1 MGVINTVKYWS
12 LCVNESIRDIRQGLS
27 MNNEKRNFAARLNE
41 ALDDAG
47 VPMKGMGRQS
57 TLVRMLGV
65 SHRVAK
71 KWLDG
76 EEFPPTSK
84 MVRLASEL
92 QVRSNWLFSGQGE
105 KRADSDTGTA
115 EVETEVHRHAD
126 ALSQE
131 AFEVAS
137 EWMKMPQPQRAALRK
152 VIRELSVSR

>member
-1 MGVINTVKYWS
+1 MTTIT
-12 LCVNESIRDIRQGLS
+12 
-27 MNNEKRNFAARLNE
+27 NNEKQKFAARLNE

-47 VPMKGMGRQS
+47 VPLKGMGRQS
-57 TLVRMLGV
+57 SLVRMLGV

-84 MVRLASEL
+84 MVKLATEL
-92 QVRSNWLFSGQGE
+92 HVRSNWLFSGQGD
-105 KRADSDTGTA
+105 KVA
-115 EVETEVHRHAD
+115 ESAGDMLDAEAEVHRHAD

-137 EWMKMPQPQRAALRK
+137 EWMKLPQSQRVALRK
-152 VIRELSVSR
+152 VIRELGLTR

>member
-1 MGVINTVKYWS
+1 MNNDKQKV
-12 LCVNESIRDIRQGLS
+12 
-27 MNNEKRNFAARLNE
+27 MNNEKQKFADRLNE

-47 VPMKGMGRQS
+47 IALKGMGRQS
-57 TLVRMLGV
+57 TLVRMLGI

-76 EEFPPTSK
+76 DEFPPTSK
-84 MVRLASEL
+84 MVKLASEL

-105 KRADSDTGTA
+105 KSIEVLTSTMAEEAA
-115 EVETEVHRHAD
+115 EVQRHAD

-137 EWMKMPQPQRAALRK
+137 EWMKLPQSQRQALRK
-152 VIRELSVSR
+152 VIRELSVIR

>member
-1 MGVINTVKYWS
+1 
-12 LCVNESIRDIRQGLS
+12 
-27 MNNEKRNFAARLNE
+27 MNNEKQKFADRLNE

-47 VPMKGMGRQS
+47 VPLKGMGRQS

-65 SHRVAK
+65 SHRLAK

-84 MVRLASEL
+84 MVKLATEL

-105 KRADSDTGTA
+105 KKPDLTPALDEDEA
-115 EVETEVHRHAD
+115 EVHRHAD
-126 ALSQE
+126 AMSQE

-137 EWMKMPQPQRAALRK
+137 EWMKLPQAQRVALRK
-152 VIRELSVSR
+152 VIRELSVAR

>member
-1 MGVINTVKYWS
+1 MN
-12 LCVNESIRDIRQGLS
+12 
-27 MNNEKRNFAARLNE
+27 NNEKQKFADRLNE

-47 VPMKGMGRQS
+47 VPLKGMGRQS

-105 KRADSDTGTA
+105 KSPESATGMNEEEA
-115 EVETEVHRHAD
+115 EVHRHAD

-137 EWMKMPQPQRAALRK
+137 EWMKLPQSQRSALRK
-152 VIRELSVSR
+152 VIRELNVTR

>member
-1 MGVINTVKYWS
+1 MN
-12 LCVNESIRDIRQGLS
+12 
-27 MNNEKRNFAARLNE
+27 NNEKQKFADRLNE

-47 VPMKGMGRQS
+47 VPLKGMGRQS

-84 MVRLASEL
+84 MVKLASEL

-105 KRADSDTGTA
+105 KSPESPAGMNEEEA
-115 EVETEVHRHAD
+115 EVHRHAD

-137 EWMKMPQPQRAALRK
+137 EWMKLPQSQRSALRK
-152 VIRELSVSR
+152 VIRELNVTR

>member
-1 MGVINTVKYWS
+1 
-12 LCVNESIRDIRQGLS
+12 
-27 MNNEKRNFAARLNE
+27 MNNEKQKFADRLNE

-47 VPMKGMGRQS
+47 VPLKGMGRQS
-57 TLVRMLGV
+57 ALVRMLGV

-105 KRADSDTGTA
+105 KSSTSVAGMDEEA
-115 EVETEVHRHAD
+115 AEVHRHAD

-137 EWMKMPQPQRAALRK
+137 EWMKLPQSQRAALRK
-152 VIRELSVSR
+152 VITELNVTR

>member
-1 MGVINTVKYWS
+1 
-12 LCVNESIRDIRQGLS
+12 
-27 MNNEKRNFAARLNE
+27 MNNEKQKFADRLNE

-47 VPMKGMGRQS
+47 IALKGMGRQS
-57 TLVRMLGV
+57 TLVRMLGI

-76 EEFPPTSK
+76 DEFPPTSK
-84 MVRLASEL
+84 MVKLASEL

-105 KRADSDTGTA
+105 KSIEVLNGTVAEEEA
-115 EVETEVHRHAD
+115 EVQRHAD

-137 EWMKMPQPQRAALRK
+137 EWMKLPQPQRQALRK
-152 VIRELSVSR
+152 VIRELSVTR

>member
-1 MGVINTVKYWS
+1 
-12 LCVNESIRDIRQGLS
+12 
-27 MNNEKRNFAARLNE
+27 MNNEKQKFSARLNE

-47 VPMKGMGRQS
+47 VPQKGMGRQS
-57 TLVRMLGV
+57 TLVRMLGI

-71 KWLDG
+71 KWLEG

-84 MVRLASEL
+84 MVKLATAL

-105 KRADSDTGTA
+105 KRIEFEAGLDEAETA
-115 EVETEVHRHAD
+115 VQRHAD

-137 EWMKMPQPQRAALRK
+137 EWVRLPPSQRLAIRK
-152 VIRELSVSR
+152 VIKELTTSR